1 MLMHEGLYFDPVMRD
16 LEALLGSANRLV
28 SGEARVRLF
37 RGSHDVVGV
46 RSPFSLL
53 DPAVAVYGEGASAW
67 TGEQAAG
74 FARIHGLP
82 SLLAARRDALAAE
95 RAASSGAGPRPVPP
109 PSSARPVTEGAGT

>member
-1 MLMHEGLYFDPVMRD
+1 
-16 LEALLGSANRLV
+16 
-28 SGEARVRLF
+28 
-37 RGSHDVVGV
+37 V
-46 RSPFSLL
+46 RSPYSLL

-95 RAASSGAGPRPVPP
+95 RASSSAGPRPVPS